1 MKAGAVPVLVQL
13 LSSKDKS
20 IVDNAVWALG
30 SIAENGAECRDFTIH
45 CGIIQPLIALVKPTR
60 KVGQVLTLDILL
72 IQGYTPLEMQFI
84 KVNIQAEY
92 RLYSNI
98 TQANKIIS
106 FLFALN

>member
-30 SIAENGAECRDFTIH
+30 SIAGNGAECRDFIIH
-45 CGIIQPLIALVKPTR
+45 CGIIQPLIALVKPTL

-72 IQGYTPLEMQFI
+72 VQGYTPLEMQFI
-84 KVNIQAEY
+84 KVYIQAEY
-92 RLYSNI
+92 ILCLYSE
-98 TQANKIIS
+98 
-106 FLFALN
+106 

>member
-30 SIAENGAECRDFTIH
+30 SIAGNGAECRDFTIH

-60 KVGQVLTLDILL
+60 KVGQVLTLDIHTT
-72 IQGYTPLEMQFI
+72 YTRIYSIRNAVYQSLHSSRVYIVFI
-84 KVNIQAEY
+84 
-92 RLYSNI
+92 L
-98 TQANKIIS
+98 
-106 FLFALN
+106 

>member
-30 SIAENGAECRDFTIH
+30 SIAGNGAECRDFTIH
-45 CGIIQPLIALVKPTR
+45 CGIIQPLIALVKPTL

-92 RLYSNI
+92 IVFILRVV
-98 TQANKIIS
+98 
-106 FLFALN
+106 